1 MADTSFLLPAMGVEV
16 EREVIKAIEHFREV
30 EVCYIEACMLEALW
44 KILRVVPLEKIK
56 RVEEGINAIIST
68 YKLINPPPEAYIN
81 ACELYYYGHR
91 DYIDNLLYAT
101 SRELDIPLLTIDR
114 AFIKFLK
121 KKGFSTDNVMTPDK
135 FP

>member
-1 MADTSFLLPAMGVEV
+1 LVDTSFLLPAMGVEV
-16 EREVIKAIEHFREV
+16 EQEVIRAIEHFREV

-44 KILRVVPLEKIK
+44 KILRIVPPEKIK
-56 RVEEGINAIIST
+56 RVEEGINAIIGT
-68 YKLINPPPEAYIN
+68 YRLINPPPEAYIN
-81 ACELYYYGHR
+81 ACRLYHHGHK

-101 SRELDIPLLTIDR
+101 SRELGIPLLTIDR

-121 KKGFSTDNVMTPDK
+121 EKGFSTDNVITPNE